1 MYRKSSPQLT
11 IDDFILPFS
20 GKLNNENR
28 WVQLANLIPWDEF
41 EKEYAFMFPSDRGNV
56 AKPVRMAL
64 GILIIQARCGYTDR
78 ETIHQITENPYL
90 QWFIGLKEFQ
100 LTRPLTPAALVK
112 FRKRFKKERMA
123 QINERIAM
131 AEKLAQTSEKEAEQ
145 KDDSSNDNQQGPG
158 SSGPEGKEK
167 ADEATTDAGT
177 ESSKP
182 NQGTLILDATCT
194 PADIKY
200 PTDLGLLNESREK
213 LDEIIDTLHQAN
225 TKAAKRPRTYRQKA
239 RKAFLSVSKQR
250 NPRQKQ
256 LRKGIKQQLQFCKR
270 NLRFVDQ
277 LLKEIPAGFEILS
290 KRHMKL
296 LETIRT
302 VIEQQETMY
311 KTKRH
316 HIPDRIVNLYQDHVR
331 PIVRGKAGAKVEF
344 GAKVAISVENGFCRI
359 ERLSWDAFNEAETLI
374 ESVERYKA
382 RNGCYPEALLADRIY
397 RNRENLAYCKKHSIR
412 LSGPKLGRPSGD
424 VLRKVEKTLE
434 RMDARMRNEVEGKFG
449 EGKRKYGLNRIFAK
463 LKETAECMI
472 SLQFFVMN
480 LERKLRV
487 LFVQFLEK
495 YLLFTNNGFLVCS
508 N

>member
-1 MYRKSSPQLT
+1 MYRKPSPQLT

-20 GKLNNENR
+20 GKLNAENR
-28 WVQLANLIPWDEF
+28 WVQLANTIPWDEF
-41 EKEYAFMFPSDRGNV
+41 EAEYAFMFPSDRGNV

-64 GILIIQARCGYTDR
+64 GTLIIQTRCGLTDR
-78 ETIHQITENPYL
+78 ETIQQITENPYL

-123 QINERIAM
+123 EINERIV
-131 AEKLAQTSEKEAEQ
+131 LAEQ
-145 KDDSSNDNQQGPG
+145 SAKPTDQEAHREDDNDNDQHGPG
-158 SSGPEGKEK
+158 ASEPKENGNQTIT
-167 ADEATTDAGT
+167 ESGT
-177 ESSKP
+177 EP
-182 NQGTLILDATCT
+182 AQDNQGTLILDATCT

-213 LDEIIDTLHQAN
+213 LDEIIDTLHQSNA
-225 TKAAKRPRTYRQKA
+225 KATKRPRTYRQKA
-239 RKAFLSVSKQR
+239 RKAYLSVTKQR

-256 LRKGIKQQLQFCKR
+256 LRKGIKQQLQYCKR
-270 NLRFVDQ
+270 NLRHVDQ
-277 LLKEIPAGFEILS
+277 LLKEVPAGFEALS
-290 KRHMKL
+290 KRQVKL

-302 VIEQQETMY
+302 VIEQQDTMY

-331 PIVRGKAGAKVEF
+331 PIVRGKVSAKVEF
-344 GAKVAISVENGFCRI
+344 GAKVAISVEEGFCRI
-359 ERLSWDAFNEAETLI
+359 EKLSWDAFNEAETLI
-374 ESVERYKA
+374 ESVERFKA
-382 RNGCYPEALLADRIY
+382 RNGYYPKAVLADRIY
-397 RNRENLAYCKKHSIR
+397 RNRENLAYCKKHNIR

-424 VLRKVEKTLE
+424 VLKKVEKILE
-434 RMDARMRNEVEGKFG
+434 RMDAKMRNEVEGKFG
-449 EGKRKYGLNRIFAK
+449 EGKRKYGLDRIYAK

-472 SLQFFVMN
+472 SMQFFVMN

-487 LFVQFLEK
+487 LFVQFLER
-495 YLLFTNNGFLVCS
+495 YLWFTNNGLIASS